1 MYCLLALC
9 LPQFQPGPKAV
20 TSEKQTGIIK
30 DQPIR
35 SAQDAASEFIDI
47 LRTAEKGGKDFEHR
61 LRNIVTVN
69 SWTEELAKY
78 ILSGVE
84 GLVRHRDTIGQVVRE
99 TVDKSTEAADSVF
112 EFAKEHPVFV
122 TIIAIGVLVIVA
134 PWVVEA
140 LGFGELGPIAG
151 KSCRPCSRSVFS
163 GQALTNN
170 LDTFASW
177 WQARYA
183 GCVPKRSL
191 FSFLQRLG
199 MTWK

>member
-1 MYCLLALC
+1 MEYDKKDSCNPLAHC
-9 LPQFQPGPKAV
+9 LPQFQPGPKAI
-20 TSEKQTGIIK
+20 TSEKQTSIVK
-30 DQPIR
+30 DQPLR
-35 SAQDAASEFIDI
+35 SAKDAASEFIDI
-47 LRTAEKGGKDFEHR
+47 LRTAEKGGKDLERH
-61 LRNIVTVN
+61 LRNIVTAN

-84 GLVRHRDTIGQVVRE
+84 GLVRHRNTIGQIVRE

-134 PWVVEA
+134 PWVIEA
-140 LGFGELGPIAG
+140 LGFGEFGPIA
-151 KSCRPCSRSVFS
+151 
-163 GQALTNN
+163 
-170 LDTFASW
+170 DTFASW

-183 GCVPKRSL
+183 GYVPKGSL
-191 FSFLQRLG
+191 FSFLERLG

>member
-1 MYCLLALC
+1 MEHDKKDSCSLLALC

-20 TSEKQTGIIK
+20 TSEKQTSIIK

-47 LRTAEKGGKDFEHR
+47 LRTAEKGGKDLEHR

-140 LGFGELGPIAG
+140 LGFGELGPIA
-151 KSCRPCSRSVFS
+151 
-163 GQALTNN
+163 
-170 LDTFASW
+170 DTFASW
-177 WQARYA
+177 WQTRYA
-183 GCVPKRSL
+183 GYVPKGSL

>member
-1 MYCLLALC
+1 MMERDKKDSCGLLAHC
-9 LPQFQPGPKAV
+9 LPQFQSSPKAA
-20 TSEKQTGIIK
+20 TSDKQTSIIK
-30 DQPIR
+30 DQPLR

-47 LRTAEKGGKDFEHR
+47 LRTAEKGGKDLERR
-61 LRNIVTVN
+61 LRNIVAVN

-99 TVDKSTEAADSVF
+99 TVDKSTEAAESVF

-122 TIIAIGVLVIVA
+122 TIIAIGVLVIIA

-140 LGFGELGPIAG
+140 LGFGELGPIA
-151 KSCRPCSRSVFS
+151 
-163 GQALTNN
+163 
-170 LDTFASW
+170 DTFASW

-183 GCVPKRSL
+183 GYVPKGSL